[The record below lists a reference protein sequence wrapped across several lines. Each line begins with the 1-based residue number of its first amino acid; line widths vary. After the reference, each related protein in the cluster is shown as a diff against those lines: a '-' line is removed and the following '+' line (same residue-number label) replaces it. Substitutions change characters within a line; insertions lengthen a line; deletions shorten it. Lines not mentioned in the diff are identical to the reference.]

1 MQRKFILAL
10 VIGLLGTAL
19 AVGDVFSF
27 GGTATTISLSGS
39 RALAETSVTVAAD
52 AVKPTATLGT
62 ITQNGGAVGYHLL
75 TLSETPA
82 TTFAAADVKCF
93 RKTGDTEVAATS
105 VTHIAGLVYEVVCP
119 LADNP
124 EDSTGYVQVEA
135 AAWTDLAGNAM
146 LADVT
151 KYATAD
157 TAKWSAS
164 AYVGALAHV
173 DRSTVEFETGSGGS
187 DAGDLVVTSIKNGA
201 CDGALGNSW
210 SLKYIDNNGAPA
222 ISIYDSVTK
231 TITATG
237 DPDASHQTAAPT
249 AQALA
254 SAMNAHAEFGACW
267 LATVT
272 AVGAAN
278 QAVTTAVSLASGT
291 SYKAITI
298 TYNEAVRHT
307 IATTAGN
314 YDVSSNGV
322 TADGNNTMAVVAGS
336 NGTTGVITVTTSTDV
351 AAQLPV
357 GGVSKIEI
365 STNVLDLRG
374 NAHASTQKIVMN

>member
-1 MQRKFILAL
+1 
-10 VIGLLGTAL
+10 LGTAL

-27 GGTATTISLSGS
+27 GGTATTITLAGS
-39 RALAETSVTVAAD
+39 RALSEASVTVGAD
-52 AVKPTATLGT
+52 VVKPTVTIGT
-62 ITQNGGAVGYHLL
+62 VTQNGGVVGYHLI

-124 EDSTGYVQVEA
+124 EDSTGYIQVEQ
-135 AAWTDLAGNAM
+135 AAWADLAGNAM
-146 LADVT
+146 LADAT
-151 KYATAD
+151 KYAVAD

-164 AYVGALAHV
+164 ASVGALVNAT
-173 DRSTVEFETGSGGS
+173 RSAIEFETGSGAS

-222 ISIYDSVTK
+222 ITIYDSVTK
-231 TITATG
+231 TITVTG
-237 DPDASHQTAAPT
+237 DPDATVQAAAPT

-254 SAMNAHAEFGACW
+254 SAMNAHTEFGACW
-267 LATVT
+267 LATVK

-278 QAVTTAVSLASGT
+278 QAVTTAVSLAAGT
-291 SYKAITI
+291 SYKAITV

-307 IATTAGN
+307 LATTAAN
-314 YDVSSNGV
+314 YDVMSNGV
-322 TADGNNTMAVVAGS
+322 TADANNTMAVAAGS
-336 NGTTGVITVTTSTDV
+336 NGTTGVIILTTTTGV
-351 AAQLPV
+351 ASQLPV
-357 GGVSKIEI
+357 GGVSKVTI

-374 NAHASTQKIVMN
+374 NAHAAAQKVVMN